1 MTGISR
7 GRKAFFVAVL
17 VLVAYAL
24 SEIASLGVYAGLR
37 KKWFSFAEYGAER
50 AAIEAAIDRSQTREF
65 GAIPAGIPPGTVYEV
80 LHPYLGFVQDPTRT
94 PVYSELGFPDAD
106 VRLYRKD
113 PKRVVI
119 GIFGGSFAD
128 GLARTTKDVF
138 VERLRKSPRFAG
150 KEVLVLTVCMGG
162 YKQPQQ
168 LLALAW
174 LLSLGAHFDVIV
186 NLDGFNE
193 VVLPAVDNMPK
204 GVSPFYPRNW
214 SVRMGSFDAT
224 MLAFARQ
231 HADLVDERKGWAH
244 AFSSAPLR
252 WSVVANLAWKYR
264 DRVLDN
270 RIREVN
276 VAALAY
282 RPAERAATY
291 SARGP
296 AFSYAD
302 DGALYDDLTRLWKDA
317 SLQMQALASANGI
330 AYLHFLQPNQYVA
343 GSKPMG
349 AEERKAAW
357 NETHPYRK
365 SVDLGYPKLVAKGKE
380 LRQQGVAF
388 FDLTGILAGHQEP
401 LYVDTCCHLEKPGYD
416 IVAARIA
423 DEIVKLP

>member
-1 MTGISR
+1 MTEISR
-7 GRKAFFVAVL
+7 GRKAFFAAVL

-24 SEIASLGVYAGLR
+24 SEIASLGVYAALR
-37 KKWFSFAEYGAER
+37 QRMFSFEQYGTER
-50 AAIEAAIDRSQTREF
+50 AAIVAAIERSQTREL

-94 PVYSELGFPDAD
+94 PGYSELGFPDAD

-138 VERLRKSPRFAG
+138 AERLRRSPRFAG
-150 KEVLVLTVCMGG
+150 KEVKVLTVCMGG

-168 LLALAW
+168 LMALAW
-174 LLSLGAHFDVIV
+174 LLSLGAHFDYVV

-193 VVLPAVDNMPK
+193 AVLPAVDNMPK

-214 SVRMGSFDAT
+214 SARMGSFDAT
-224 MLAFARQ
+224 MLGFARR
-231 HADLVDERKGWAH
+231 HADLVDERKDWAR
-244 AFSSAPLR
+244 AFSGVPLR
-252 WSVVANLAWKYR
+252 WSVIANLAWKAR
-264 DRVLDN
+264 DKSLDN
-270 RIREVN
+270 RLREVN
-276 VAALAY
+276 VEALAY
-282 RPAERAATY
+282 RPSERAATY

-296 AFSYAD
+296 AFSYPD
-302 DGALYDDLTRLWKDA
+302 DEALYEDLARLWKDA
-317 SLQMQALASANGI
+317 SLQMKALASANGI

-343 GSKPMG
+343 GSKEMG
-349 AEERKAAW
+349 PEERKAAW
-357 NETHPYRK
+357 DETHPYRK
-365 SVDLGYPKLVAKGKE
+365 SVDLGYPKLVAKGRE

-388 FDLTGILAGHQEP
+388 HDLTRILAGHKEP
-401 LYVDTCCHLEKPGYD
+401 LYIDTCCHLEKPGYD
-416 IVAARIA
+416 IIAARIA